1 MRKNTKIKR
10 ALWFPLSCGL
20 LVIILFQFVFMIG
33 HVPSTSME
41 PAIGNVSYIIGLRIY
56 GELRRG
62 DIVVF
67 TKDGKNLVKRIAA
80 VPGDIVCI
88 DESTF
93 DVTINGLEK
102 GSVSMLTVPE
112 GCFFLVGDN
121 LEESV
126 DSRFWADPFV
136 PKEDILA
143 KMFIR

>member
-1 MRKNTKIKR
+1 MSKNTKIIR

-41 PAIGNVSYIIGLRIY
+41 PTIGKGSYIIGFRIH

-67 TKDGKNLVKRIAA
+67 TKDGKTLVKRIAA

-88 DESTF
+88 SESALVTVNIELDNSSATF
-93 DVTINGLEK
+93 F
-102 GSVSMLTVPE
+102 TVPD
-112 GCFFLVGDN
+112 GFLFLLGDN
-121 LEESV
+121 PEESI
-126 DSRFWADPFV
+126 DSRSWEEPFV
-136 PKEDILA
+136 SYEDVLA
-143 KMFIR
+143 KLLFR